1 MDPWR
6 FALLVTVGR
15 SGRGHLDP
23 KLYEPV
29 EIFFKG
35 LEVPP
40 QRFDVLGDFLRRL
53 LDLLLPLMCTYLPSP
68 ARQIALPQNNRQRE
82 TAAQG
87 GPDRPTPRPLPS
99 PARLSGARRWA
110 GLLFC
115 PLN

>member
-6 FALLVTVGR
+6 FARSLVTVGR

-53 LDLLLPLMCTYLPSP
+53 LDLLASAYVHLFAVAGTADCPSTK
-68 ARQIALPQNNRQRE
+68 QQ
-82 TAAQG
+82 T
-87 GPDRPTPRPLPS
+87 T
-99 PARLSGARRWA
+99 
-110 GLLFC
+110 
-115 PLN
+115 

>member
-6 FALLVTVGR
+6 FARSLVTVGR

-40 QRFDVLGDFLRRL
+40 QRFDVLGDFACFRLCAPICRRRHGRLPFHKTTDNVRRQRKAGLTALHLGHCHRRL
-53 LDLLLPLMCTYLPSP
+53 DCQAHDAGP
-68 ARQIALPQNNRQRE
+68 AFFFVR
-82 TAAQG
+82 
-87 GPDRPTPRPLPS
+87 
-99 PARLSGARRWA
+99 
-110 GLLFC
+110 
-115 PLN
+115 